1 MITEMSIQQEIA
13 YTKAISYLVKQEQP
27 ITDEDRETLTAEWC
41 EHSYDYVIEA
51 RDYNR
56 RKTGYR
62 IRDRSKKAQETR
74 P

>member
-1 MITEMSIQQEIA
+1 MITEMSTNQEIA
-13 YTKAISYLVKQEQP
+13 YTKAITYLVKQEQP
-27 ITDEDRETLTAEWC
+27 ATDEDRDVLIAQWC

-56 RKTGYR
+56 RKNGYR
-62 IRDRSKKAQETR
+62 IRDRRKKAQETR